1 MDAHDPDPPKLYPLK
16 RSEAELR
23 RLSLQDELIG
33 ESTLALFERAGI
45 TKGMRVL
52 DVGSGAGDVAFAVAG
67 LVGPAGSVVGVE
79 LDTPSAETAR
89 RRAEDAGIGNVE
101 FLSGDVATLELPGPF
116 DAAVG
121 RFVLMHLPDPTGVL
135 SRVRESLRA
144 GGPAAFQEAHLA
156 LPWISF
162 PSSPTLEQV
171 QAVRAR
177 ALASNRLA
185 YSHMGLALR
194 GTYLKA
200 GFPDPDI
207 RADAQIG
214 GGPGWPGYR
223 YLEETARGLLGMWKR
238 VGAEGADDIEL
249 EGMAERIE
257 REVGAEGS
265 VLIHTMVGAWAPA
278 P

>member
-121 RFVLMHLPDPTGVL
+121 R
-135 SRVRESLRA
+135 
-144 GGPAAFQEAHLA
+144 
-156 LPWISF
+156 
-162 PSSPTLEQV
+162 
-171 QAVRAR
+171 
-177 ALASNRLA
+177 
-185 YSHMGLALR
+185 
-194 GTYLKA
+194 
-200 GFPDPDI
+200 
-207 RADAQIG
+207 
-214 GGPGWPGYR
+214 YR